1 MKKTKDCILGIDT
14 SNYKTSAAI
23 VDAEGTILCDLR
35 KLLKVKQGKRGLRQ
49 SDALFQHIENLPEML
64 TNALSQELA
73 GRIGAVACSSRP
85 RPVDGSYM
93 PVFKAGAGFAQTV
106 AAALQVP
113 YYTFSHQEG
122 HIESIC
128 AYSEFRKIERFLCYH
143 LSGGTCELLKVE
155 NEKIEIIGGSKDLS
169 FGQAID
175 RVGVKAGMAFPAGE
189 EMDRRAITAD
199 KSSKLLKRIPSDD
212 LYFNLSGI
220 ETQCSRQVEAMIKQK
235 KPAEE
240 FSALIRELFDKITEI
255 LIEISTR
262 AAEKTSINNIM
273 FTGGVSSSKYISD
286 RLKDHFFKK
295 EEMHIEFG
303 RQELSQDNAVGI
315 ALLGGKRLWQSNR

>member
-1 MKKTKDCILGIDT
+1 MNKSKDCILGIDT

-35 KLLKVKQGKRGLRQ
+35 KLLKVKQGERGLRQ

-64 TNALSQELA
+64 AEALSQDFA
-73 GRIGAVACSSRP
+73 GRIGAVACSARP
-85 RPVDGSYM
+85 RPIEGSYM
-93 PVFKAGAGFAQTV
+93 PVFKAGIGFGQAV

-122 HIESIC
+122 HIESIR
-128 AYSEFRKIERFLCYH
+128 AYSEFCKIEQFLCYH
-143 LSGGTCELLKVE
+143 LSGGTCELLKVGQD
-155 NEKIEIIGGSKDLS
+155 KIEIIGGSKDLS

-189 EMDRRAITAD
+189 EMDRHALLAD
-199 KSSKLLKRIPSDD
+199 KPSKLLKRIPSDG

-220 ETQCSRQVEAMIKQK
+220 ETQCSRQMEEVIGQK
-235 KPAEE
+235 RTEE
-240 FSALIRELFDKITEI
+240 ELSALIRELFDKITDI

-273 FTGGVSSSKYISD
+273 FTGGVSSSKYISG
-286 RLKDHFFKK
+286 RLKDYFNRKQGIK
-295 EEMHIEFG
+295 IEFG

-315 ALLGGKRLWQSNR
+315 ALLGGKNLWQSNR